1 MPGELSMQA
10 RGQTGFYGKMP
21 DQGDFVSRRL
31 AHAFVQRWDEWLQQC
46 LAHCRT
52 ALGADWER
60 LYRDAPVWRFLLAP
74 GTCGAPAWAGLVQP
88 SVDRVGRYF
97 PLTVAAE
104 LPSDVEVLDTM
115 IRAGAWYDTIER
127 IAALAFDNQITA
139 DGMERS
145 LAAAPFPL
153 DALVFADSAEDT
165 LPIAV
170 REVHAMKV
178 ACPGGHDLASVR
190 NALREDQV
198 SVGHSHCVWFNT
210 NPGDMERVVLVT
222 RSLPLSPL
230 SYVLFDGRWATHGW
244 TSARSDAQVSL

>member
-1 MPGELSMQA
+1 MPRELSMQA
-10 RGQTGFYGKMP
+10 RGETGFYGKMP

-31 AHAFVQRWDEWLQQC
+31 AHVFVQRWDEWLQQC

-52 ALGADWER
+52 ALAADWEH

-115 IRAGAWYDTIER
+115 IRASGWYEAIER
-127 IAALAFDNQITA
+127 IAALAFDNQITV
-139 DGMERS
+139 DGMERQLS
-145 LAAAPFPL
+145 AVAFP
-153 DALVFADSAEDT
+153 AHAIVHADSAEDT
-165 LPIAV
+165 LPIAA
-170 REVHAMKV
+170 REVSALKV
-178 ACPGGHDLASVR
+178 GCPNGSGLVNVR

-198 SVGHSHCVWFNT
+198 SVGHEHCVWFNA

-222 RSLPLSPL
+222 RGLPLSAL
-230 SYVLFDGRWATHGW
+230 SQALFDGRWAAHGW
-244 TSARSDAQVSL
+244 PAARSDAQLPV